1 MAGVVA
7 ALSVTSDLTRGH
19 PHGEAMRACLLAT
32 ELARRADLPAAA
44 VAEVYYAT
52 LMRFAGCAA
61 TSHEAAA
68 ALGGDDVAVRARG
81 DLIDA
86 TRPAEA
92 LRFLASLGHGA
103 EKARVLAHAPRVP
116 AIVQESARADCEVGA
131 DLVRRLRLPDGVR
144 RAVLCASSCPTRTT
158 IGPQLSVASR
168 AVHLALD
175 GAHAHGAHLC
185 EVRGSTRAGLA
196 MFAMR
201 HGLAGRARRRN
212 ERDQRQSPGR
222 AHVCRHPDPG
232 VVRRVR
238 PGAVGGPVHRG
249 SADRHGVLGLGT
261 TGRELRV

>member
-144 RAVLCASSCPTRTT
+144 RAVLCAFERFDGKGSPARLAGED
-158 IGPQLSVASR
+158 IPGAGPGDQRDIPCGTCGVA
-168 AVHLALD
+168 
-175 GAHAHGAHLC
+175 
-185 EVRGSTRAGLA
+185 RAGRLG
-196 MFAMR
+196 R
-201 HGLAGRARRRN
+201 RLGRSRRARTGTAPGISRSRRS
-212 ERDQRQSPGR
+212 RRR
-222 AHVCRHPDPG
+222 A
-232 VVRRVR
+232 
-238 PGAVGGPVHRG
+238 GG
-249 SADRHGVLGLGT
+249 
-261 TGRELRV
+261 LR